1 MAVRS
6 AGMPSQSEAPR
17 TGGRLDRTAAATR
30 HAAVD
35 GFCRVATQLHPEL
48 RERVRALEAVVF
60 EPAGVFYDA
69 TLWCRWLLALLARMG
84 WRSGFRAFAQLL
96 RGDCLHDVYCGRADR
111 SAALRQFLKGLG
123 LNCGQTEEV
132 LAASAAWRRQ
142 LDNSLRPLPG
152 VRKAVMLLRQTGV
165 KLAVLADTEE
175 SAAGMQERLAAL
187 GMADDFDAVVASRD
201 IGCTKPDSR
210 AYRAVEQAVQVD
222 AQRIAFVGQ
231 DRNDLAGAGKVGWLR
246 IACHHEPTVEADVHL
261 ARLEDLAGLIQA
273 SKTLAAAG

>member
-6 AGMPSQSEAPR
+6 AGMPLESEAPR
-17 TGGRLDRTAAATR
+17 TGGKMDRTASETCQ
-30 HAAVD
+30 AAVD
-35 GFCRVATQLHPEL
+35 GFCHTASQLAPKL
-48 RERVRALEAVVF
+48 RERVRNLEAIVF

-69 TLWCRWLLALLARMG
+69 TLWSRWLLALLARMG

-96 RGDCLHDVYCGRADR
+96 RGDCLHDVYCGRLDR
-111 SAALRQFLKGLG
+111 PTALRKFLKGLG
-123 LNCGQTEEV
+123 LNCGQAEEV
-132 LAASAAWRRQ
+132 LAASTAWRRE

-175 SAAGMQERLAAL
+175 SADGMRERLAAL
-187 GMADDFDAVVASRD
+187 GLAEEFDSVVASPD

-210 AYRAVEQAVQVD
+210 AYRAVQQAVQVEPHK
-222 AQRIAFVGQ
+222 IAFVGQ
-231 DRNDLAGAGKVGWLR
+231 DGNDLAGAGKVGWLR
-246 IACHHEPTVEADVHL
+246 IACHHDPSVEADVHL

-273 SKTLAAAG
+273 SRTLAAAG